1 MKKVKFNIPFFDKK
15 HIKNINTLFKN
26 KKLSGDQL
34 FSKKCQEILKIKYKF
49 RNVLLTDSCSSAFEI
64 IATRL
69 RNFSKKEIIIPSYSY
84 PTIASSFFKNGFKV
98 VFVDNQ
104 KDSPFI
110 NKEDLKKKISKNT
123 GCIVIVHHYGSCEDI
138 DYYLNLKK
146 KHNLI
151 LIEDAAQSINL
162 KYNSKFVGSF
172 GDFGAISFHETKNIQ
187 CGLGGCLIINNK
199 KYLKKTEYIW
209 NRGTNRSDFRKKNI
223 KSYSWQELGGNYYPS
238 EFQSLILFN
247 QLKNIKKIQN
257 KRKQLYFHYQNGLKN
272 LKSKYFYISNFTNTN
287 FHAIYIICKNKLF
300 KKFLLKKFY
309 SKNIEVT
316 SHYRPLHSSDFI
328 KNNKLRIFKC
338 KNAINFSDCILR
350 LPLHLYLKK
359 KEINDVIQVLENV
372 NKS

>member
-84 PTIASSFFKNGFKV
+84 PTIASSFIKNGFKV

>member
-1 MKKVKFNIPFFDKK
+1 MKKVKFNIPFFDEK

-84 PTIASSFFKNGFKV
+84 PTIASSFIKNGFKV

-338 KNAINFSDCILR
+338 KNAINFSNCILR

>member
-328 KNNKLRIFKC
+328 KNNKLRNFKC
-338 KNAINFSDCILR
+338 KNAINFSNCILR

>member
-84 PTIASSFFKNGFKV
+84 PTIASSFIKNGFKV

-138 DYYLNLKK
+138 DYYLNL
-146 KHNLI
+146 
-151 LIEDAAQSINL
+151 
-162 KYNSKFVGSF
+162 
-172 GDFGAISFHETKNIQ
+172 
-187 CGLGGCLIINNK
+187 
-199 KYLKKTEYIW
+199 
-209 NRGTNRSDFRKKNI
+209 
-223 KSYSWQELGGNYYPS
+223 
-238 EFQSLILFN
+238 
-247 QLKNIKKIQN
+247 
-257 KRKQLYFHYQNGLKN
+257 
-272 LKSKYFYISNFTNTN
+272 
-287 FHAIYIICKNKLF
+287 
-300 KKFLLKKFY
+300 
-309 SKNIEVT
+309 
-316 SHYRPLHSSDFI
+316 
-328 KNNKLRIFKC
+328 
-338 KNAINFSDCILR
+338 
-350 LPLHLYLKK
+350 
-359 KEINDVIQVLENV
+359 
-372 NKS
+372 